1 MIPGHT
7 NFTQSGNETSEKGHV
22 FLWTERSADGMTGKG
37 KSVAEG
43 KLLGVI

>member
-22 FLWTERSADGMTGKG
+22 FLWTESSADGMTDH
-37 KSVAEG
+37 
-43 KLLGVI
+43 LGTWILTLWT